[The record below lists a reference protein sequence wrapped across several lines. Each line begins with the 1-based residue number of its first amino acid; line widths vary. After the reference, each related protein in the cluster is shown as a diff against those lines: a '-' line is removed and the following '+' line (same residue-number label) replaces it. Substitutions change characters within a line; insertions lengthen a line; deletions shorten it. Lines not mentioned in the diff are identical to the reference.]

1 MVSMPVTISSRAT
14 WRGPGVKPTGR
25 QPTRPLEAAP
35 HSPPR
40 THTDPRGRTAAA
52 LTKLSGGYGRPLASA
67 SAHDASRRSL
77 GGGVCRGPARALPC
91 RRAARQSGAG
101 QPTSCRLGLA
111 SSALRPIRRPGQG
124 PVLTVS
130 LRPSRRRSG
139 AQGRGRGRRPPP
151 ERVAAPGAS
160 PHQGI
165 AAGRGL
171 PGVPAEGA
179 HRLISHHSGG
189 GHWPL
194 RQSPCLWVRP
204 SCRPGGRRETG
215 KGR

>member
-1 MVSMPVTISSRAT
+1 MPVTISSPAA
-14 WRGPGVKPTGR
+14 WRGPGVNPTGR

-35 HSPPR
+35 PSPPR

-52 LTKLSGGYGRPLASA
+52 LTRLSGGYGRPLASA
-67 SAHDASRRSL
+67 SSHDAPRRSP

-91 RRAARQSGAG
+91 RRAAGQSGAG

-124 PVLTVS
+124 PVLSVS

-160 PHQGI
+160 PHQGD
-165 AAGRGL
+165 RG
-171 PGVPAEGA
+171 GQGTA
-179 HRLISHHSGG
+179 RRS
-189 GHWPL
+189 
-194 RQSPCLWVRP
+194 
-204 SCRPGGRRETG
+204 GRRG
-215 KGR
+215 AQAHFSPLGRWALATTAITLLVGATFMPPGRQAGNREGPVA

>member
-1 MVSMPVTISSRAT
+1 MGKEVAGSSPA
-14 WRGPGVKPTGR
+14 VAPTS
-25 QPTRPLEAAP
+25 PDCTLEHFVP
-35 HSPPR
+35 SPPPPR
-40 THTDPRGRTAAA
+40 THTDPRGNAAA
-52 LTKLSGGYGRPLASA
+52 ASTKLSGGYGRPLASA
-67 SAHDASRRSL
+67 SAHDASRHSP
-77 GGGVCRGPARALPC
+77 GGGVCSGPARALPC

-124 PVLTVS
+124 PVLSVS

-139 AQGRGRGRRPPP
+139 AQGRARGRRPPP
-151 ERVAAPGAS
+151 ERVAVPGAS

-179 HRLISHHSGG
+179 HKLISHHSGG